1 VKNNS
6 EKFVKLVANLF
17 LNLTKEIFKMSINL
31 KNLVSV
37 LEAKWI
43 GTEAAIF
50 IDHISIDSR
59 SLQNG
64 SQTLFFALS
73 GVNND
78 AHLYISEL
86 IDKGVQ
92 NFVVQYIPESF
103 EGKANFLVVKN
114 TLNAL
119 QHFAAYYRHLF
130 DFPIIGLTGSNGKT
144 IVKEWLNFLLSP
156 DYNIIRSPKSYNSQV
171 GVPLSVIAINEKH
184 NLGIFEAGIST
195 VNEMDKLEKIIKP
208 TIGVLTNIGTAHDEG
223 FLNLIQKIDE
233 KLLLFKDCPVI
244 IYQKNETV
252 DSCLS
257 QFAAEYMLHP
267 RKLFSWSFMD
277 KTADVF
283 ILKKENKNDKTRIEY
298 QYKNEIFDLE
308 IPFQDS
314 ASIENAISC
323 LLVLLHFEYDAATI
337 QNRMQMLYPVEM
349 RLEVKNGINNCSII
363 DDSYS
368 SDFQSLKIALD
379 FLESQKKNASKTVIL
394 SDIFQ
399 SGFSNEELYSKVAQL
414 ISDNKINRVIGIGST
429 ISSFRD
435 KFSNCITFQNTAEF
449 MAHFESLNFANETIL
464 IKGARS
470 FQFEEIVT
478 LLEEKTHET
487 ILEINLDSIS
497 HNLNFFKS
505 KLANDVKIMVMVKA
519 FGYGNGG
526 LEIAKLLEHHKVDY
540 LGVAFADEGISLK
553 NGGIKLP
560 IMVLN
565 PESTSFPSIIQYQ
578 LEPEIYSVKGLNAFL
593 KIAREKNLKDFP
605 IHIKLD
611 TGMHRLGFEENTLNE
626 LIQTLKGNTTV
637 KVQSV
642 LSHLATSD
650 DMNHYDFVISQ
661 IKLFEKLS
669 SRLISELNINPIRH
683 ILNTSGISNFPD
695 AQFNMVR
702 LGIGLYG
709 VSNDPAEQKYLENVG
724 TLKSIISQVRTIP
737 AGDSVGYGRR
747 FMAEKPT
754 KIATIPIGYADGISR
769 LWGNGVGYVLIKN
782 QKASIV
788 GSVCMDMLM
797 VDVTEIDCKEGDSV
811 IIFGESPTVTEI
823 ADALKTIPYE
833 ILTSIS
839 QRVKRV
845 FFR

>member
-1 VKNNS
+1 MS
-6 EKFVKLVANLF
+6 
-17 LNLTKEIFKMSINL
+17 LNLKS
-31 KNLVSV
+31 LVSV
-37 LEAKWI
+37 LNAKWI
-43 GTEAAIF
+43 GSDADVL

-64 SQTLFFALS
+64 SQTLFFALA

-78 AHLYISEL
+78 AHLFIPDL
-86 IDKGVQ
+86 IENKVQ
-92 NFVVQYIPESF
+92 NFVVQYIPE
-103 EGKANFLVVKN
+103 GYADKANFLIVEN
-114 TLNAL
+114 TLFAL
-119 QHFAAYYRHLF
+119 QEFAAYYRNLF
-130 DFPIIGLTGSNGKT
+130 HFPVIGLTGSNGKT

-195 VNEMDKLEKIIKP
+195 VNEMTHLEKIIKP
-208 TIGVLTNIGTAHDEG
+208 TIGVLTNIGSAHDEG
-223 FLNLIQKIDE
+223 FLNLVQKIDE
-233 KLLLFKDCPVI
+233 KLLLFKDCPII
-244 IYQKNETV
+244 IYQKNEV
-252 DSCLS
+252 VESCLT
-257 QFAAEYMLHP
+257 QFAAEYMVHP
-267 RKLFSWSFMD
+267 RKLFSWSFTD
-277 KTADVF
+277 QNADVF
-283 ILKKENKNDKTRIEY
+283 IEKREHKNDHTFIQYR
-298 QYKNEIFDLE
+298 YKNEIFSLE
-308 IPFQDS
+308 IPFNDS
-314 ASIENAISC
+314 ASVENAISC
-323 LLVLLHFEYDAATI
+323 LLVLLNFNYDQETI
-337 QNRMQMLYPVEM
+337 QNRIEMLYPVRM

-379 FLESQKKNASKTVIL
+379 FLESQKKKGASKTVIL

-414 ISDNKINRVIGIGST
+414 ISDNKINRVIGIGPT
-429 ISSFRD
+429 ISSFKA
-435 KFSNCITFQNTAEF
+435 KFPNSTMFENTTDFIAEIDN
-449 MAHFESLNFANETIL
+449 LNFNNETIL
-464 IKGARS
+464 VKGARS
-470 FQFEEIVT
+470 FQFEEIVS

-487 ILEINLDSIS
+487 VLEINLDAIT
-497 HNLNFFKS
+497 HNFNYYKS
-505 KLANDVKIMVMVKA
+505 KLAPNVKMMVMVKA

-526 LEIAKLLEHHKVDY
+526 LEIAKLLEHQKVDY
-540 LGVAFADEGISLK
+540 LGVAFADEGIALK

-578 LEPEIYSVKGLNAFL
+578 LEPEIYSLKGLNAFL
-593 KIAREKNLKDFP
+593 KIAREKNLKEYP
-605 IHIKLD
+605 IHIKID
-611 TGMHRLGFEENTLNE
+611 TGMHRLGFENNTIDE
-626 LIQTLKGNTTV
+626 LIATLKGNSTV
-637 KVQSV
+637 RVQSI

-650 DMNHYDFVISQ
+650 DPKHFDFVRQQ
-661 IKLFEKLS
+661 IALFEKLS
-669 SRLISELNINPIRH
+669 SRLRSELNINPIRH

-695 AQFNMVR
+695 AQYSMVR

-747 FMAEKPT
+747 FMADVAT
-754 KIATIPIGYADGISR
+754 KIATIPIGYADGIAR
-769 LWGNGVGYVLIKN
+769 LWGNEVGFVTIKN
-782 QKASIV
+782 QKAKIV

-797 VDVTEIDCKEGDSV
+797 VNVTDIDCKEGDSV
-811 IIFGESPTVTEI
+811 IIFGESPTVIEM
-823 ADALKTIPYE
+823 AVALKTIPYE
-833 ILTSIS
+833 IMTSIS

>member
-1 VKNNS
+1 
-6 EKFVKLVANLF
+6 
-17 LNLTKEIFKMSINL
+17 MSINL
-31 KNLVSV
+31 KSLIPV
-37 LEAKWI
+37 LDAEWI
-43 GTEAAIF
+43 GSNSDIF

-64 SQTLFFALS
+64 SKTLFIALS

-78 AHLYISEL
+78 AHLYIAEL

-92 NFVVQYIPESF
+92 NFAVQYIPENVK
-103 EGKANFLVVKN
+103 GKANFLVVKN

-119 QHFAAYYRHLF
+119 QQFASYYRDLF
-130 DFPIIGLTGSNGKT
+130 DFPVIGLTGSNGKT

-195 VNEMDKLEKIIKP
+195 VNEMEKLEKIIKP

-223 FLNLIQKIDE
+223 FLNLVQKIDE
-233 KLLLFKDCPVI
+233 KLLLFKDCPII
-244 IYQKNETV
+244 IYQKTEV
-252 DSCLS
+252 VASCLT
-257 QFAAEYMLHP
+257 QFVAEYMIHP
-267 RKLFSWSFMD
+267 RKLFSWSFTD
-277 KTADVF
+277 NSADVF
-283 ILKKENKNDKTRIEY
+283 ILKKEIRNEITTIQY
-298 QYKNEIFDLE
+298 QYKNEISDLE
-308 IPFQDS
+308 IPFNDS

-323 LLVLLHFEYDAATI
+323 LLVLLYFKYDSKTI
-337 QNRMQMLYPVEM
+337 QNRVQMLYPVQM

-379 FLESQKKNASKTVIL
+379 FLESQQKKNATKTVIL

-399 SGFSNEELYSKVAQL
+399 SGFSNEELYSKVSQL
-414 ISDNKINRVIGIGST
+414 VSANKINRVIGIGPI
-429 ISSFRD
+429 ISSFAA
-435 KFSNCITFQNTAEF
+435 KFSNCIAFQDTASFIE
-449 MAHFESLNFANETIL
+449 AFESLNFNNETIL

-470 FQFEEIVT
+470 FQFEEIVS

-487 ILEINLDSIS
+487 VLEINLDSIS
-497 HNLNFFKS
+497 HNLNYYKS
-505 KLANDVKIMVMVKA
+505 KLAEDVKIMVMVKA

-565 PESTSFPSIIQYQ
+565 PESTSFPSIIQYK
-578 LEPEIYSVKGLNAFL
+578 LEPEIYSLKGLNAFL
-593 KIAREKNLKDFP
+593 KIAKEKNLKDFP
-605 IHIKLD
+605 IHIKMD
-611 TGMHRLGFEENTLNE
+611 TGMHRLGFEENTIDE
-626 LIQTLKGNTTV
+626 LIQTLKNNSTV
-637 KVQSV
+637 RVQSV

-650 DMNHYDFVISQ
+650 DPKHFGFVEKQ
-661 IKLFEKLS
+661 IGLFEKLS
-669 SRLISELNINPIRH
+669 SKLMSELNINPIRH
-683 ILNTSGISNFPD
+683 ILNTSGISNFPN
-695 AQFNMVR
+695 AQYNMVR

-709 VSNDPAEQKYLENVG
+709 VSNDSSEQKYLENVG
-724 TLKSIISQVRTIP
+724 TLKSIISQIRTIP
-737 AGDSVGYGRR
+737 SGDSVGYGRR
-747 FMAEKPT
+747 FMAEKET

-769 LWGNGVGYVLIKN
+769 LWGNEVGFVTIKN
-782 QKASIV
+782 QKAKIV

-797 VDVTEIDCKEGDSV
+797 VNVSDIDCKEGDSV
-811 IIFGESPTVTEI
+811 IIFGESPTVIEM
-823 ADALKTIPYE
+823 AEALKTIPYE
-833 ILTSIS
+833 IMTSIS
-839 QRVKRV
+839 QRVKRI